1 MSREKNCRS
10 QGKYSPSL
18 TRKALTPFLGSTP
31 ARADNPGPLLLLML
45 SGQHYVGPWEQN
57 QAHTVAFTSSSHAWL
72 VALGAG
78 HSLHSA
84 AVGSEPASP
93 YASQGQLI
101 YMHPGSSGFDLG
113 R

>member
-18 TRKALTPFLGSTP
+18 TKKALTPFLGSTP
-31 ARADNPGPLLLLML
+31 ARADNPGPLLFLML

-84 AVGSEPASP
+84 LSQPLPMQARAS
-93 YASQGQLI
+93 
-101 YMHPGSSGFDLG
+101 
-113 R
+113 